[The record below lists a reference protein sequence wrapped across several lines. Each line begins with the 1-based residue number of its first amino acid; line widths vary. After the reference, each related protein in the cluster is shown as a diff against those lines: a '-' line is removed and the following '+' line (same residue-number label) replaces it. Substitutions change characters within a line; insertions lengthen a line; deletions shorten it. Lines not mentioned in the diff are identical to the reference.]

1 MTEITKK
8 YIIHLIFSNKKGG
21 GDLSIEVIKVIKDT
35 ENAAES
41 IKKDA
46 YLQSKQIIMDAN
58 SNATKIVEDAI
69 NQVAINRKNVFKVT
83 ESESQI
89 LYEKIIEEAT
99 NNCTIVKEKA
109 SRKINEAADI
119 ILERIV
125 KSNGNS

>member
-1 MTEITKK
+1 M
-8 YIIHLIFSNKKGG
+8 
-21 GDLSIEVIKVIKDT
+21 SIEVIKVIKDT

>member
-1 MTEITKK
+1 M
-8 YIIHLIFSNKKGG
+8 
-21 GDLSIEVIKVIKDT
+21 SIEVIKVIKDT
-35 ENAAES
+35 ESAAES

-46 YLQSKQIIMDAN
+46 YLQSKQIILDAN
-58 SNATKIVEDAI
+58 STATKIVEEAI
-69 NQVAINRKNVFKVT
+69 NQGAINRKNAIQLA

-99 NNCTIVKEKA
+99 NNCNIVKEKA
-109 SRKINEAADI
+109 NRKINEAADI